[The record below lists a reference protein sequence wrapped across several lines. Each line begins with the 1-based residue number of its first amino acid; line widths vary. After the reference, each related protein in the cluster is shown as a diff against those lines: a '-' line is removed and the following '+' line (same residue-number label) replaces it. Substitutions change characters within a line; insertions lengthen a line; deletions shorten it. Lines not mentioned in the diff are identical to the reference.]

1 MSFSAVPYPAIGALI
16 HRRVEQPDTESGFS
30 MQAEAFLLVVATG
43 IIVILVSMLLD
54 FLWAQMLPRNVFI
67 YLIRAPG
74 VMVHE
79 CSHILGCLVT
89 GADIRKIVLFSRGGG
104 SVTYAKPAIPLLGN
118 VIISTA
124 PLFCIPLVLA
134 GCTWI
139 FSQYLGCVFPP
150 LPMVIDSPE
159 GVLTLG
165 GGIAGLFIQNIFV
178 KFNPW
183 FFLYLY
189 LTLTLVLS
197 LAPSHQDLKNAVT
210 GMILLMIAGVLIFWS
225 SIPWAVTILWDIARF
240 IGMGFALGLGCDL
253 VALVIS
259 VPVIIG
265 YLHKRYG

>member
-1 MSFSAVPYPAIGALI
+1 
-16 HRRVEQPDTESGFS
+16 
-30 MQAEAFLLVVATG
+30 MQAEAFLSVFATG
-43 IIVILVSMLLD
+43 IIVVLISMLLD
-54 FLWAQMLPRNVFI
+54 FFWGQMLPRNVFI
-67 YLIRAPG
+67 YLFRAPG
-74 VMVHE
+74 VVVHE
-79 CSHILGCLVT
+79 SAHIFGCLLT
-89 GADIRKIVLFSRGGG
+89 GAKIKKVVFFSEGGG

-134 GCTWI
+134 GCTWF
-139 FSQYLGCVFPP
+139 FSQFLGCVFPP
-150 LPMVIDSPE
+150 LLLVIDSPE
-159 GVLTLG
+159 GLLSLG
-165 GGIAGLFIQNIFV
+165 GGITGMFTQNILV

-225 SIPWAVTILWDIARF
+225 TIPWAVTILWAIMRY

-265 YLHKRYG
+265 YIHMRYG

>member
-1 MSFSAVPYPAIGALI
+1 
-16 HRRVEQPDTESGFS
+16 
-30 MQAEAFLLVVATG
+30 MQAEAFLIVFATG

-54 FLWAQMLPRNVFI
+54 FLWGQMLPRNVFI

-74 VMVHE
+74 VVVHE
-79 CSHILGCLVT
+79 CAHIFGCLLT
-89 GADIRKIVLFSRGGG
+89 GAKIKKVVLFSEEGG

-134 GCTWI
+134 GSTWF

-150 LPMVIDSPE
+150 LPLVIDSPE
-159 GVLTLG
+159 GVLSLG
-165 GGIAGLFIQNIFV
+165 GGIAGMFSQNILV
-178 KFNPW
+178 NFNPW

-225 SIPWAVTILWDIARF
+225 TIPAAVTILWEITRF

-253 VALVIS
+253 IALVIS

-265 YLHKRYG
+265 YIHTRSG